1 MCSCV
6 LMLPIPS
13 IKLKQAEIFI
23 LQLHCGMLTI
33 EIRNVHNYIYNI
45 GISTLKG
52 IHIAYSE
59 GRVGGNQILLH
70 CIPLGWHQNH
80 LRTDLADKTS
90 NLQQSSQQSAT
101 GSSSLPPPPLN
112 ESQKLFCIR

>member
-1 MCSCV
+1 MWHCMV
-6 LMLPIPS
+6 MLPIPS
-13 IKLKQAEIFI
+13 IKLKDRF
-23 LQLHCGMLTI
+23 LSYNYCGMLTI

-45 GISTLKG
+45 DINTLKG

-70 CIPLGWHQNH
+70 CIPLEQHQND

-90 NLQQSSQQSAT
+90 NLQQSSYQST
-101 GSSSLPPPPLN
+101 MGSSSLPPPPPLN
-112 ESQKLFCIR
+112 ESWKLFCIR